1 MYGLMHTSLWC
12 KHDVYLIMA
21 LIIKLNHEMEVLRGA
36 EFMYEETLS
45 STKTTFCF
53 LESKQTAQTMI
64 RSFAGLNINLK

>member
-45 STKTTFCF
+45 STKTTFC
-53 LESKQTAQTMI
+53 SAIKSSWKANKQL
-64 RSFAGLNINLK
+64 RL